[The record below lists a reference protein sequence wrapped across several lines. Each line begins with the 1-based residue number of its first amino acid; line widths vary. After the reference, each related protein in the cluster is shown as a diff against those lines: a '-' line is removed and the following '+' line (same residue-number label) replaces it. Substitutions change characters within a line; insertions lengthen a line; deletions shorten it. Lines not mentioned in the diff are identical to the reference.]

1 MLATR
6 RIIQGIHTL
15 LSRFLT
21 FALANLLLSQ
31 AGLAQ
36 NMNVQRIGNSMAVI
50 SGSGTNILVK
60 QVAGNELIVVD
71 GGHAEYADA
80 TAETIAEAFGL
91 DSFTISLLF
100 NTHWHPEQT
109 GLNAKVFGT
118 ARIFAHENTRQWLT
132 TPVTRPW
139 DGIRIEPLPE
149 NAQPNETFFH
159 YGELTHGDT
168 EMLYGYLRQAHTDG
182 DMYVYFPEENVLHA
196 GGVIENTGWPLMDWW
211 TGGWIGGLANSL
223 EVLLE
228 IINEDTVIVP
238 ANGQLMT
245 WDDLVAMREMY
256 ATIFERISTGFR
268 NANSVDDTLAEMPTA
283 EFDNQFGDP
292 EQFIRRSHE
301 SLIPHY
307 TPDA

>member
-6 RIIQGIHTL
+6 RLIQRIHTQ
-15 LSRFLT
+15 LSGFLI

-36 NMNVQRIGNSMAVI
+36 DMNVQRIGNSMAVI

-91 DSFTISLLF
+91 DSLTISLLF

-132 TPVTRPW
+132 TPVTCPW
-139 DGIRIEPLPE
+139 DGTRIEPLPK

-196 GGVIENTGWPLMDWW
+196 GGVIENAGWPLMDWW

-245 WDDLVAMREMY
+245 RDDLVAMREMY

-283 EFDNQFGDP
+283 EFDDQFGDP